1 VQKLDQSQRDLSQT
15 VSDKIVDSKT
25 EIQESVTQLS
35 SAKDTQFDNMV
46 SELKSSL
53 EALQSGM
60 RTGCEYSIT
69 QIKLL
74 GDTIKDIL
82 DRATDSS
89 SRLHRIMDQER
100 EGLRAELSRLCES
113 IEEMQSAISKKS
125 QQNPIEL
132 QLSTIDVKNTVIS
145 ASETVIESHNKLVRE
160 VAQGLEARITDNFTS
175 ALEQFGKETRRR
187 RIRYT
192 DGFHKTEH
200 KLDSDTASGR
210 LLTARNGDASAT
222 MVLTEGCLAKM

>member
-15 VSDKIVDSKT
+15 VSDKIEVSKA

-35 SAKDTQFDNMV
+35 SAKDAQFDDII

-53 EALQSGM
+53 EELQSGM

-74 GDTIKDIL
+74 GDTIQDVL

-100 EGLRAELSRLCES
+100 EGLRSELSRMCER

-125 QQNPIEL
+125 QQDPIEL
-132 QLSTIDVKNTVIS
+132 QLSTLDLKDTVIS

-160 VAQGLEARITDNFTS
+160 VAQGLEARITNNFTS
-175 ALEQFGKETRRR
+175 ALEQFGKETRRK

-200 KLDSDTASGR
+200 KVASDTESGR
-210 LLTARNGDASAT
+210 LLAARNGNASAT
-222 MVLTEGCLAKM
+222 KVFSEGCLAKM